1 MGAAGR
7 AWVEQEWRWETQAAR
22 LGTLLSVPD

>member
-7 AWVEQEWRWETQAAR
+7 SWVESDWRWETQAAR
-22 LGTLLSVPD
+22 LTDLLNPTC

>member
-7 AWVEQEWRWETQAAR
+7 AWVEREWRWETQAAR
-22 LGTLLSVPD
+22 LGKLLGVNE